1 MKLFF
6 PFSLLSGFM
15 VVSGIRLFQSGFQE
29 DTTILLVSSI
39 LHMIMIV
46 ILFILGII
54 QGIKRKRATEE
65 GFPEDDELSEKIA
78 RKSAGISFYLTL
90 FIWLILLFVNSF
102 IEIDSRLIFSYG
114 FIGMSLT
121 FVITWLVINSQG
133 IKDAIIL

>member
-1 MKLFF
+1 MKIFF

-15 VVSGIRLFQSGFQE
+15 VVSGIRLFQSGLNE
-29 DTTILLVSSI
+29 DTTILLVSEI
-39 LHMIMIV
+39 LHVIMIA

-65 GFPEDDELSEKIA
+65 GFPEDDELSEKIV
-78 RKSAGISFYLTL
+78 RKSAGISFYFTL

-102 IEIDSRLIFSYG
+102 IEIDSRVIFSYG

-133 IKDAIIL
+133 IKDA

>member
-15 VVSGIRLFQSGFQE
+15 VVSGIRLFQSGFHE
-29 DTTILLVSSI
+29 DTTMLLVSEI
-39 LHMIMIV
+39 LHMVMILV
-46 ILFILGII
+46 LFILGII
-54 QGIKRKRATEE
+54 QGVKRKRATEE
-65 GFPEDDELSEKIA
+65 GFPEDDELSEKIV

-90 FIWLILLFVNSF
+90 FIWLILLFINSF
-102 IEIDSRLIFSYG
+102 VEVDSRLIFSYG

-133 IKDAIIL
+133 IKDA

>member
-15 VVSGIRLFQSGFQE
+15 VVSGIRLFQSGFHE
-29 DTTILLVSSI
+29 DTTILLVSEI
-39 LHMIMIV
+39 LHVIMILV
-46 ILFILGII
+46 LFILGII

-65 GFPEDDELSEKIA
+65 GFPEDDELSEKIV
-78 RKSAGISFYLTL
+78 RKSAGISFYFTL
-90 FIWLILLFVNSF
+90 FIWLILLFINSF
-102 IEIDSRLIFSYG
+102 IEIDSRVIFSYG

-133 IKDAIIL
+133 IKDA

>member
-15 VVSGIRLFQSGFQE
+15 VVSGIRLFQSGFHE
-29 DTTILLVSSI
+29 DTTILLVSEI
-39 LHMIMIV
+39 LHVIMILV
-46 ILFILGII
+46 LFILGII

-65 GFPEDDELSEKIA
+65 GFPEDDELSEKIV

-121 FVITWLVINSQG
+121 FVISWLIINSQG
-133 IKDAIIL
+133 IKDA